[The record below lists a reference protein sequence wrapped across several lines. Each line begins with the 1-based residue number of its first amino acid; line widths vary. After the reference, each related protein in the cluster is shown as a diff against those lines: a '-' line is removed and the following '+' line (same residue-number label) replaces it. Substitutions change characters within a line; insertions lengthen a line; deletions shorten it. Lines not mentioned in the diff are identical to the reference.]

1 MIMGFIIHFN
11 IIFGTNLLTEAQ
23 PRFAVL
29 CLFQCFEEKQYQT
42 ESKRNEINWRSY
54 FWKETHLMDLDP
66 TSEDT
71 GGAHEGG
78 RRAHPPGARPPAT
91 WPPLWSTDILLS
103 PIYTYAS

>member
-1 MIMGFIIHFN
+1 M
-11 IIFGTNLLTEAQ
+11 EAQ

-29 CLFQCFEEKQYQT
+29 CLFQCFEEKEYQT
-42 ESKRNEINWRSY
+42 ESKRNEINKRSY

-78 RRAHPPGARPPAT
+78 GAPTPLGCAPCLVGPPKLWEKARWATRESQALTPPT
-91 WPPLWSTDILLS
+91 NPPPPRWWHAGL
-103 PIYTYAS
+103 